1 MPDTSGRFHW
11 ILGLARICLYAA
23 LFFVALALVFS
34 TAMAVIMATGT
45 MQFIHVAPFLLLI
58 VCLLIG
64 VLVLFIAYGLVKV
77 LVSMEHS
84 LANSSSRLN
93 RIETLLQD
101 QGESS
106 KELLELLSLSDKAKS
121 LLYRD
126 REIEAFREAIH
137 EDVIRQ
143 DYQTAE
149 ALIDTIE
156 QSFGYADE
164 AARLR
169 EELAQSRKAT
179 FEEKIDAAVARIQSF
194 IDRHEWARAA
204 RESQRIVRLFP
215 DNPKIAGLHARI
227 QSARTAHK
235 RDLLQRY
242 GEAVRKNDVDE
253 SISALKELDLY
264 LTPQEAAALAES
276 ARGVFKA
283 RLHQLGVQFAIRVTD
298 RQWSDAISVG
308 EEIIREYPNSRMAQ
322 EVHEKMDVLHS
333 YAAAAEA
340 GEDQPAGPGDQP

>member
-1 MPDTSGRFHW
+1 MPDKSGRFHW
-11 ILGLARICLYAA
+11 ILSLARMCLFAA
-23 LFFVALALVFS
+23 LFLVALGLVFS
-34 TAMAVIMATGT
+34 AAMTVITATATR
-45 MQFIHVAPFLLLI
+45 QFMSVAPLVLLI
-58 VCLLIG
+58 VTLLIS
-64 VLVLFIAYGLVKV
+64 VLVIFIAYGLVNV
-77 LVSMEHS
+77 LVAMELS

-106 KELLELLSLSDKAKS
+106 KELVELLSLSDKAKS

-126 REIEAFREAIH
+126 REIEAFREVIH

-156 QSFGYADE
+156 RSFGYADE
-164 AARLR
+164 AKRLR

-179 FEEKIDAAVARIQSF
+179 FEEKIDAAVTRIQTF
-194 IDRHEWARAA
+194 IDKHDWARAV
-204 RESQRIVRLFP
+204 RESQRIIRLFP
-215 DNPKIAGLHARI
+215 KNPKIAGLRDRI

-298 RQWSDAISVG
+298 RQWSHAISVG
-308 EEIIREYPNSRMAQ
+308 DEIIREYPNSRMAQ